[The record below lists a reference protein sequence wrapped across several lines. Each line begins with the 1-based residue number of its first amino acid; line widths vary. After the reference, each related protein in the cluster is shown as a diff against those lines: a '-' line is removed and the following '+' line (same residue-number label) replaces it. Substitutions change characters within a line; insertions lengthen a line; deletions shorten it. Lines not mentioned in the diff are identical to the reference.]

1 MSLKYNFALKY
12 NVLKKWIPKVAE
24 EKKAPI
30 SFDQKLNLIIKYIK
44 DNPIVFYPQIILFSS
59 FIFIQLLSLYPKY
72 IIYSLK
78 PIHEEYDL
86 TTQKINRI
94 NSKLNRFKKELKDL
108 EPSFKSIT
116 PTYLFT
122 FYLQNSIPI
131 DLELQKYKL
140 NNNHFFIKANSY
152 SLKPINEMISL
163 LIEIPIIDERSVEIK
178 KIQRDNSNGTITVEI
193 TGKILKSSL
202 AKKELLYKESLA
214 SGLLKKLSRF
224 RKTLLLLK

>member
-1 MSLKYNFALKY
+1 MSLKYNFAIKY
-12 NVLKKWIPKVAE
+12 TVLKEWIPKVAE

-30 SFDQKLNLIIKYIK
+30 SFEQNLNLIIKYIK

-94 NSKLNRFKKELKDL
+94 NSKLNKFKNELKDL

-214 SGLLKKLSRF
+214 TGLLKKLSRF

>member
-12 NVLKKWIPKVAE
+12 AVLKRWNPKVAE

-30 SFDQKLNLIIKYIK
+30 SFDQNLNLIIKYIK

-94 NSKLNRFKKELKDL
+94 NSKLNKFKKELKDL

-214 SGLLKKLSRF
+214 TGLLKKLSRF